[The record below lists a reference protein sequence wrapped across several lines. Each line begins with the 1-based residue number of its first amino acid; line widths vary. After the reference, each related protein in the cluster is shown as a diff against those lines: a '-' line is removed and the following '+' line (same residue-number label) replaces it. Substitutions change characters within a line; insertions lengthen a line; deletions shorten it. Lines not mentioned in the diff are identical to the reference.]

1 MMEIPTPPCNN
12 NRRTTMK
19 CQRMCCR
26 KVKPK
31 VKDTTRQ
38 QRLMPLPTKSYDLKE
53 VRRNMDEMNRL
64 IFENRRK

>member
-12 NRRTTMK
+12 NRRTTRK
-19 CQRMCCR
+19 WQRMCCR

>member
-1 MMEIPTPPCNN
+1 MKIPVPDCNN

-31 VKDTTRQ
+31 IEDTTRQ
-38 QRLMPLPTKSYDLKE
+38 QRLMPLPSKSYDLEE
-53 VRRNMDEMNRL
+53 VRRKMSEASRIL
-64 IFENRRK
+64 WESRKN

>member
-1 MMEIPTPPCNN
+1 MMEIPIPPCNN

-64 IFENRRK
+64 IFEHRRK